1 MDRHIVDERI
11 FDSRADGIPAG
22 AIVLEPAQ
30 NYRIAADNPH
40 GVVIELL
47 LADGYDVADNVWVR
61 VPPRPQRVGDDAR
74 SFAGCDE
81 EKVVAEVLNRCVDI
95 CRVGKRAKAAS
106 DLRITAGSLRGGR
119 NK

>member
-1 MDRHIVDERI
+1 MNRHIVDERI

-30 NYRIAADNPH
+30 YYRIAADNPH
-40 GVVIELL
+40 RIVIELL

-61 VPPRPQRVGDDAR
+61 VPSRPQRIGDDAR

-81 EKVVAEVLNRCVDI
+81 EKVVTEVLNRRI
-95 CRVGKRAKAAS
+95 NIGRVSQRRKPARDVRVAA
-106 DLRITAGSLRGGR
+106 GR
-119 NK
+119 